1 MSEKN
6 EEVNQK
12 FYKWKYDSI
21 TWRQLIGDEKMTVI
35 RKTVA
40 LHQVMDQ
47 CVRKLWARLIEEGKD
62 ASYSTA
68 LNALILIAIMELGKP
83 EGLSEETLKTLIS
96 FLNDQKTIESLNV
109 QDFVANLET
118 KLIKSL
124 GT

>member
-1 MSEKN
+1 
-6 EEVNQK
+6 
-12 FYKWKYDSI
+12 
-21 TWRQLIGDEKMTVI
+21 MTVI